1 MDRMKTFFKYAM
13 FLLVFYIFSNILIN
27 VGLNMRFNEITS
39 KEDLSSQIAITQA
52 EATRVNGRIKGN
64 VKNTQE
70 NNINGKYLKVDLYKN
85 DNTLMGTN
93 YIAINDINVDE
104 SQDFE
109 VYFKMQ
115 DIEYYD
121 INIVNTAEQTLNS
134 ELFLDDD
141 LKTTAVFALI
151 FYLCVI

>member
-39 KEDLSSQIAITQA
+39 KEDLPSQIAITQA

-134 ELFLDDD
+134 KLFLDDD